1 MLADLELIPT
11 QLREPMPLPQLEHQV
26 SLLFRFDNP
35 HGPLRATLGEVRRIA
50 AAVRDRLSL
59 DIGGVTLEQFMR
71 KTGVKATVLHKI
83 DTKFANKLLWRN
95 CLLKNYVEDYV
106 QNPLTQSFESLPLP
120 A

>member
-1 MLADLELIPT
+1 
-11 QLREPMPLPQLEHQV
+11 
-26 SLLFRFDNP
+26 
-35 HGPLRATLGEVRRIA
+35 
-50 AAVRDRLSL
+50 
-59 DIGGVTLEQFMR
+59 MR

-106 QNPLTQSFESLPLP
+106 QNPLVQSFESLPVP

>member
-1 MLADLELIPT
+1 MYRKNRAKYLMVP
-11 QLREPMPLPQLEHQV
+11 
-26 SLLFRFDNP
+26 N
-35 HGPLRATLGEVRRIA
+35 ATLGGDSDCSVLLTFDDIARAVTDQKRIHIPKCMMQSG
-50 AAVRDRLSL
+50 RGLYT

-106 QNPLTQSFESLPLP
+106 QNPLVQSFESLPLP